1 MVCVLR
7 RSCVVYSATQASAAS
22 LIERNISSVENDE
35 VSRLVNDSQTDRV
48 NVPEIVHSK
57 WDEMLGAYNPIIAK
71 INQITRSSPTFKTSS
86 ERIVDANEFASR
98 MGSAIYRLYW
108 ACKSL
113 EWIMDFYEK
122 HTKSMHDAQRGVT
135 EALPDI
141 FNFNADVFFSFAYSA
156 LDIIAEVIHMMI
168 QTGIQEDRVYFTS
181 VLDFLTSS
189 RSAYVDDTLNDLRR
203 ESDTGWI
210 HEFRQHRKF
219 VTHHGTVR
227 TRSRFKYTA
236 KEINLHVL
244 PDDPKKRPHTYTKK
258 RELAPYCL
266 EVIVKELDVVRVLF
280 EFVGKLISDKPV

>member
-1 MVCVLR
+1 M
-7 RSCVVYSATQASAAS
+7 
-22 LIERNISSVENDE
+22 ENDE

-71 INQITRSSPTFKTSS
+71 INQITRRGSATFKTSS
-86 ERIVDANEFASR
+86 ERIVDVSEFVSR
-98 MGSAIYRLYW
+98 MGSTIYRLYW

-113 EWIMDFYEK
+113 EWIMEFYGK
-122 HTKSMHDAQRGVT
+122 HTKSIDDAQRGMT
-135 EALPDI
+135 EPLPDT

-168 QTGIQEDRVYFTS
+168 QTGIEEDSVYFTS
-181 VLDFLTSS
+181 VLNFLTSS

-210 HEFRQHRKF
+210 HEFRQHRIF

-227 TRSRFKYTA
+227 TRSQFNYTA
-236 KEINLHVL
+236 KDHTIEINLYML
-244 PDDPKKRPHTYTKK
+244 PDDPKKRPPTYMKK

-266 EVIVKELDVVRVLF
+266 EVIVKELDVARVLF

>member
-1 MVCVLR
+1 VKD
-7 RSCVVYSATQASAAS
+7 
-22 LIERNISSVENDE
+22 DE
-35 VSRLVNDSQTDRV
+35 VSHLVNDSQTDRV

-57 WDEMLGAYNPIIAK
+57 WDKMLGAYNPIIAK
-71 INQITRSSPTFKTSS
+71 INQITQSSPTFKTSS
-86 ERIVDANEFASR
+86 GRIVDANEFASR

-122 HTKSMHDAQRGVT
+122 HIKSIDDAQRAMT

-156 LDIIAEVIHMMI
+156 LDIIAEVIDMMI
-168 QTGIQEDRVYFTS
+168 QTGIQKDRVYFTS
-181 VLDFLTSS
+181 VLNFLTSS

-227 TRSRFKYTA
+227 TRSQFKYIA
-236 KEINLHVL
+236 KDHTIEINLYML
-244 PDDPKKRPHTYTKK
+244 PDDPKKRPPTYMKK

-266 EVIVKELDVVRVLF
+266 EVIVKELDVVRALF

>member
-1 MVCVLR
+1 
-7 RSCVVYSATQASAAS
+7 
-22 LIERNISSVENDE
+22 VENDE

-113 EWIMDFYEK
+113 EWIMDFYGK
-122 HTKSMHDAQRGVT
+122 HTKSIDDAQRGMT

-181 VLDFLTSS
+181 VLNFLTSS
-189 RSAYVDDTLNDLRR
+189 RSAYVDDTLKDLRR

-219 VTHHGTVR
+219 VTHHGTLR
-227 TRSRFKYTA
+227 TRSQFKYIA
-236 KEINLHVL
+236 KDHTIEINLYML
-244 PDDPKKRPHTYTKK
+244 PDDPKKRPPTYMKK

-266 EVIVKELDVVRVLF
+266 GVIVKELDVVRVLF